1 LASTGRRAGRF
12 LPPDPRV
19 EEPYLFTPKT
29 ALRIAI
35 LGAVALVVFAVLLLR
50 LWSLQI
56 LSSAKYYAAAQNNQL
71 RTRPVEAPRGPIL
84 DRAGRVLVT
93 NVGSTAVDVLPA
105 DLPKQGRYAEMKQ
118 LAKVLN
124 LPLARVLAR
133 LEQRKGDPLTPVT
146 IQVAV
151 HPPQVAYLAEHQRD
165 FPGVEIGL
173 TYLRKYNTEA
183 LLAHVLGY
191 TGEISPGQLTAL
203 RKQTYSCD
211 GRSVGY
217 APGDRIGETG
227 VEAQYD
233 TYLRGCSGVKE
244 FRVDSLGVRKTP
256 VVLRQDAQPGKAI
269 RLTIDISLQRAA
281 ERALQY
287 GIRLAH
293 QNNQWRANG
302 GAIVAMNPNDGAILA
317 MASAPTFKP
326 SVFVGRTDPK
336 KLAPLLN
343 PAVAKQDNYPGLNR
357 TVSGLYPPGST
368 FKPVTA
374 LAALEERVISPF
386 QTLQCTPAYEVR
398 DASGKV
404 TQVFKNWD
412 PFANAPMTMPQALG
426 ASCDTYFYQLG
437 YAFYALPPVRGHPL
451 QGWASRFGFGAP
463 TGIDVGPEQGGLLP
477 TPEWRQS
484 TYTKKT
490 DPCCWEI
497 DRIWKPGDSIQ
508 LGIGQKD
515 LLVTPLQMTR
525 FYALIAN
532 GGYLV
537 TPHVVAAI
545 EEPGSPPR
553 SHPINSPVPP
563 RVFQDAPALA
573 AVRDGLYRATHAS
586 YGTATS
592 VFGSFPIPI
601 AGKTGTAEKVV
612 QGPGD
617 ARPLLQDQSWWCG
630 YGPADKPKPD
640 LAVCVLIENG
650 GLGGKVAAPT
660 ALKVFEQYFGKKAA
674 PIGTIYS
681 D

>member
-1 LASTGRRAGRF
+1 M
-12 LPPDPRV
+12 
-19 EEPYLFTPKT
+19 
-29 ALRIAI
+29 
-35 LGAVALVVFAVLLLR
+35 LLLR

-56 LSSAKYYAAAQNNQL
+56 LSGAKYYAAAQNNQL
-71 RTRPVEAPRGPIL
+71 RTVKIEAARGPIL

-93 NVGSTAVDVLPA
+93 NVPGTAVEVLPA

-124 LPLARVLAR
+124 VPLPRVLAR

-151 HPPQVAYLAEHQRD
+151 HEPQVAYLSEHARE
-165 FPGVEIGL
+165 FPGVQVRQ
-173 TYLRKYNTEA
+173 TFLRKYNTEA
-183 LLAHVLGY
+183 LLAHILGY
-191 TGEISPGQLTAL
+191 TGEISPGQLKDL
-203 RKQTYSCD
+203 RKQTYSCG
-211 GRSVGY
+211 GRPVRY
-217 APGDRIGETG
+217 AAGDRIGEAG

-233 TYLRGCSGVKE
+233 TYLRGCSGAKE

-256 VVLRQDAQPGKAI
+256 VVLREEAQPGNAI

-293 QNNQWRANG
+293 QDNHWLANG

-326 SVFVGRTDPK
+326 SVFVGRTNPK
-336 KLAPLLN
+336 KLAPLLD
-343 PAVAKQDNYPGLNR
+343 PTVAKQDNYPGLNR
-357 TVSGLYPPGST
+357 AVAGLYPPGST

-374 LAALEERVISPF
+374 LAAMEARLISPF
-386 QTLQCTPAYEVR
+386 QTIQCTPKFEVH
-398 DASGKV
+398 G
-404 TQVFKNWD
+404 QVFKNWD
-412 PFANAPMTMPQALG
+412 PYANEPMTMPQAIG
-426 ASCDTYFYQLG
+426 ASCDTYFYNLG
-437 YAFYALPPVRGHPL
+437 YAFYAQPADRGPLL

-463 TGIDVGPEQGGLLP
+463 TGIDVGPEQAGLLP
-477 TPEWRQS
+477 TPDWRKA

-497 DRIWKPGDSIQ
+497 DRLWKPGDSIQ
-508 LGIGQKD
+508 LAIGQKD
-515 LLVTPLQMTR
+515 MLVTPLQMTR

-545 EEPGSPPR
+545 EEPGNPPR
-553 SHPINSPVPP
+553 SHPINPPIPP
-563 RVFQDAPALA
+563 RVFEDSSALA
-573 AVRDGLYRATHAS
+573 VVRDGLYRATHAS

-592 VFGSFPIPI
+592 VFGSFPIAI

-612 QGPGD
+612 QPPGY

-640 LAVCVLIENG
+640 LVVCVLIENG
-650 GLGGKVAAPT
+650 GHGGTAAAPA
-660 ALKVFEQYFGKKAA
+660 ALQVFEHYFHEQAP

>member
-1 LASTGRRAGRF
+1 LASTSTGSRAGRF

-19 EEPYLFTPKT
+19 EEPYLLTPKT

-56 LSSAKYYAAAQNNQL
+56 LSGAKYYAAAQNNQL
-71 RTRPVEAPRGPIL
+71 RTVKIEAARGPIL

-93 NVGSTAVDVLPA
+93 NVPGTAVEVLPA

-124 LPLARVLAR
+124 VPLPRVLAR
-133 LEQRKGDPLTPVT
+133 LEQRKGDPLTAVT

-151 HPPQVAYLAEHQRD
+151 HEPQVAYLSEHARE
-165 FPGVEIGL
+165 FPGVQVRQ

-183 LLAHVLGY
+183 LLAHILGY
-191 TGEISPGQLTAL
+191 TGEISPNQLTAL
-203 RKQTYSCD
+203 RKQTYSCG
-211 GRSVGY
+211 GRPVGY
-217 APGDRIGETG
+217 AAGDRIGEAG

-233 TYLRGCSGVKE
+233 TYLRGCSGTKE

-256 VVLRQDAQPGKAI
+256 VVLREEAQPGKAI

-293 QNNQWRANG
+293 EDNHWLANG
-302 GAIVAMNPNDGAILA
+302 GAVVAMNPNDGAILA
-317 MASAPTFKP
+317 MASAPAFKP
-326 SVFVGRTDPK
+326 SVFVGRADPK

-343 PAVAKQDNYPGLNR
+343 PTVAKEDNYPGLNR
-357 TVSGLYPPGST
+357 AVAGLYPPGST

-374 LAALEERVISPF
+374 LAAMEARLISPF
-386 QTLQCTPAYEVR
+386 QTIQCTPTFEVH
-398 DASGKV
+398 G
-404 TQVFKNWD
+404 QVFKNWD
-412 PFANAPMTMPQALG
+412 PYANQPMTMPEAIG
-426 ASCDTYFYQLG
+426 ASCDTYFYNLG
-437 YAFYALPPVRGHPL
+437 YSFYAQPADSGPLL

-463 TGIDVGPEQGGLLP
+463 TGIDVGPEQSGLLP
-477 TPEWRQS
+477 TPDWRKA

-497 DRIWKPGDSIQ
+497 DRLWKPGDSIQ
-508 LGIGQKD
+508 LAIGQKD
-515 LLVTPLQMTR
+515 MLATPLQMTR
-525 FYALIAN
+525 FYALVAN

-545 EEPGSPPR
+545 EEPGNPPR
-553 SHPINSPVPP
+553 SHPINPPVPP
-563 RVFQDAPALA
+563 RVFEDSAALA
-573 AVRDGLYRATHAS
+573 VVRDGLYRATHAS

-592 VFGSFPIPI
+592 VFGNFPIPI

-612 QGPGD
+612 QPPGYSS
-617 ARPLLQDQSWWCG
+617 PLLQDQSWWCG

-640 LAVCVLIENG
+640 LVVCVLIENG
-650 GLGGKVAAPT
+650 GHGGTAAAPA
-660 ALKVFEQYFGKKAA
+660 ALQVFEHYFHEKAP